1 VRYGLYLPVKSE
13 QASSALLLPGV
24 ETEKYCQLFCVFR
37 WGLVSWKGNCGFW
50 VPVSVPAGKRGQEMS
65 PVSGGDHRKDR
76 SL

>member
-37 WGLVSWKGNCGFW
+37 WGLVSWKGSCGFW
-50 VPVSVPAGKRGQEMS
+50 VQGTRNVSCFRRRSQE
-65 PVSGGDHRKDR
+65 R
-76 SL
+76 SQLMMNY